1 MANPERST
9 ELLWGAKGRGGLN
22 LERIVRAGIELADAE
37 GLAAVSMRRVAE
49 RLGYTTMS
57 LYRHVPGKAE
67 LVDLMR
73 DTALGTEPDL
83 GPPRG
88 WRADTEAWARSGLE
102 FYRRH
107 PWLLE
112 SAGVRHVPGP
122 NSIAGFEQALAIVA
136 ATGLRPAQVVAVVG
150 LVGHF
155 VESAAREVVETT
167 RIERRTGVG
176 HDEWWGARDSLYQH
190 LDRYPTLTRIYEEGG
205 FDEPLDPFEFGLQRV
220 LDGIEA
226 LIRDEVRDE
235 TRCAVCGKVIDP
247 AETGRPRAYC
257 SRACQQKAYRRRKV

>member
-1 MANPERST
+1 MADPERST
-9 ELLWGAKGRGGLN
+9 RLLWGAQGRGGLN

-73 DTALGTEPDL
+73 DAVMGDEPDL

-88 WRADTEAWARSGLE
+88 WRADTEAWARAGLE

-122 NSIAGFEQALAIVA
+122 NSVASYERALAVIA
-136 ATGLRPAQVVAVVG
+136 PTGLAPAQVAAVVE
-150 LVGHF
+150 LVGAF
-155 VESAAREVVETT
+155 VESAARQVVETA

-176 HDEWWGARDSLYQH
+176 HDEWWGARDSLYEH
-190 LDRYPTLTRIYEEGG
+190 LDRYPTLTRIYEQGG
-205 FDEPLDPFEFGLQRV
+205 YDAPLDPFEFGLQRV
-220 LDGIEA
+220 LDGIEV
-226 LIRDEVRDE
+226 LIRDELRDE
-235 TRCAVCGKVIDP
+235 TRCPVCGKAIE
-247 AETGRPRAYC
+247 AGATGRPRAYC